1 MTWLPNWPTSR
12 KSYEKKSEC
21 WREEHATTAHQISL
35 CCRRDQRKSQE
46 TRTLE
51 LRDINAKLS
60 DKLRDLK
67 EEQSTLLNELEDA
80 KQDKNTVHARLVS
93 IMQGMKG

>member
-1 MTWLPNWPTSR
+1 MSARVRNTCLLLTKGFYAS
-12 KSYEKKSEC
+12 C
-21 WREEHATTAHQISL
+21 
-35 CCRRDQRKSQE
+35 RDQRKSQE
-46 TRTLE
+46 ARTLE

-93 IMQGMKG
+93 IMQGMEG